1 MKAIFSFKLLLLSA
15 LGILGLPA
23 KADPTRPPTLAGAG
37 VNAGTERAEQALMLQ
52 LIIKNADG
60 YRAMLNGQMVKAG
73 DRLAAYRVLNITAE
87 RVVLVS
93 ENGQIQL
100 TINNNSIKT
109 YEPE

>member
-1 MKAIFSFKLLLLSA
+1 MKAIFSFKLLLLSS
-15 LGILGLPA
+15 LLTQGLPA
-23 KADPTRPPTLAGAG
+23 LADPTRPPTAEGMGL
-37 VNAGTERAEQALMLQ
+37 NAVSEHAEQALTLQ
-52 LIIKNADG
+52 LIINNADG
-60 YRAMLNGQMVKAG
+60 YRAMLNGKMVKAG
-73 DRLAAYRVLNITAE
+73 DRLAAYQVLNITAD

>member
-37 VNAGTERAEQALMLQ
+37 VNAGAERAEQALMLQ
-52 LIIKNADG
+52 LIIKKADG

-73 DRLAAYRVLNITAE
+73 DRDLPPT
-87 RVVLVS
+87 
-93 ENGQIQL
+93 GCL
-100 TINNNSIKT
+100 TLRPNASFWYQEWSNTT
-109 YEPE
+109 YY